1 MQGIL
6 FHGTCQIDCS
16 KQIQPYFSHSHSATI
31 AVAKILEFRV
41 TRARVGTKAKDRDI
55 TQCLA
60 AAPRFCNSVPI

>member
-1 MQGIL
+1 MELAKLIAL
-6 FHGTCQIDCS
+6 SRYNRTFPI
-16 KQIQPYFSHSHSATI
+16 SHSATI

-41 TRARVGTKAKDRDI
+41 TRARVGTKAKDRGI